1 MSHHHIHTPP
11 PPTGGIELPAWAR
24 ALAIIAAVV
33 GAWTLFRTYGS
44 GRLDVA
50 WSSYLIGVFYVL
62 GLGVFGVLWV
72 SILYLCRGVWSVSMR
87 RIPEAM
93 AAWLLPGGVLTMLVA
108 VGGHTLYHWTHVEAV
123 AQDPILS
130 HKAPFLNLPMF
141 YALVGVSLATW
152 VVLAFLMVRNSL
164 RQDEV
169 GGVQLSRANTTLA
182 AIFAVTFAV
191 TVSVV
196 SFYLIMSLEAH
207 WFSTMFAVLVFTD
220 IVQTGTA
227 FVALI
232 AGYLVLR
239 GGLNGFINENHLHS
253 LGKMVFAMTGFWAYI
268 AFCQYMLIWYG
279 NIPEET
285 VYYMKRC
292 ANGWLVPL
300 LILPVLKFAVPFIAM
315 APRACKRNPRPL
327 MLISGLILIA
337 QFWELYIM
345 VGPAVGHGEHVAHG
359 HPPVV
364 EFAITAGFLGL
375 FYLVFDLALRR
386 HPAVPLKD
394 PRLQEC
400 LEYPSA

>member
-1 MSHHHIHTPP
+1 MSHHPAHIPP
-11 PPTGGIELPAWAR
+11 EPTGGIELPRSARVLAIAAAAVGSAALAWA
-24 ALAIIAAVV
+24 
-33 GAWTLFRTYGS
+33 FRTGQ
-44 GRLDVA
+44 GELA

-72 SILYLCRGVWSVSMR
+72 SILYLCGGVWSVSMR

-93 AAWLLPGGVLTMLVA
+93 TAWLLPGSILAMLVTL
-108 VGGHTLYHWTHVEAV
+108 GSHTLYHWTHVEAV
-123 AQDPILS
+123 ADDPILS

-152 VVLAFLMVRNSL
+152 IVLAFLMVRNSL
-164 RQDEV
+164 RQDQE
-169 GGVQLSRANTTLA
+169 GGVRLSRANTTLA

-191 TVSVV
+191 TVSLV
-196 SFYLIMSLEAH
+196 SFYFIMSLEAH

-220 IVQTGTA
+220 IMQTGTA

-232 AGYLVLR
+232 AGYLILK

-285 VYYMKRC
+285 VYYLKRC

-315 APRACKRNPRPL
+315 VPRACKRNPRPL
-327 MLISGLILIA
+327 MLISGIILIA
-337 QFWELYIM
+337 QFWELYVM
-345 VGPAVGHGEHVAHG
+345 VSPAVGHGAAPSHG
-359 HPPVV
+359 HLPVV
-364 EFAITAGFLGL
+364 ELAVTAGFLGL
-375 FYLVFDLALRR
+375 FYLVFELAMRR